1 MTRKKS
7 RPTED
12 DVDDSFKVRTRHV
25 AKSQYKTRTLIKHGK
40 DITQLAVRGLVV
52 RALGPDWLVDVN
64 GVFWHC
70 VVSGTVNVPHSG
82 TLIAVG
88 DVVWVVEETQ
98 RVSSSMPTGSIVKV
112 EERRTLLS
120 RRAAGKELREQVV
133 VANVDQLCIV
143 VSFVEP
149 PYHRRLIDRYLIAA
163 DKGDLT
169 PIIVLNKID
178 LIPEGFFE
186 DIQEDFAPYSGPLG
200 IPVHF
205 ISVLTGQGLPELSN
219 RLAGLSTLLSGP
231 SGVGKSSIINV
242 LTATDQRIG
251 DISRKYE
258 RGKHTTS
265 AAQLLPLS
273 SGGWVVDSPGIREFG
288 IWELDVDELQW
299 YFAEFMPYVQR
310 CRFTPCTHTHEPECE
325 VKAAVERGEIDAGRY
340 ESYCLLRE
348 ELETSKR

>member
-7 RPTED
+7 HPA
-12 DVDDSFKVRTRHV
+12 VDDAADTFKVRTRQV
-25 AKSQYKTRTLIKHGK
+25 AKSLYKTRTIIKHGK
-40 DITQLAVRGLVV
+40 DVTQSAVRGLVI
-52 RALGPDWLVDVN
+52 RPLGPDWLVDVN

-70 VVSGTVNVPHSG
+70 VVSGTVDVPHSG

-88 DVVWVVEETQ
+88 DVVWVVEET
-98 RVSSSMPTGSIVKV
+98 RHASTNMPTGSIVKV

-149 PYHRRLIDRYLIAA
+149 QYHRRLIDRYLIAA

-178 LIPEGFFE
+178 LIPDGYLE

-200 IPVHF
+200 ISVHC
-205 ISVLTGQGLPELSN
+205 ISVLTGEGLQELSN
-219 RLAGLSTLLSGP
+219 QLTGLSSLLSGP
-231 SGVGKSSIINV
+231 SGVGKSSIINA
-242 LTATDQRIG
+242 LTHTDQRVG
-251 DISRKYE
+251 AISKKFE

-265 AAQLLPLS
+265 ATQLVPLS
-273 SGGWVVDSPGIREFG
+273 AGGYVVDSPGIREFG
-288 IWELDVDELQW
+288 IWELDTEELQW
-299 YFAEFMPYVQR
+299 YFAEFMPYIQR
-310 CRFTPCTHTHEPECE
+310 CKFTPCTHTHEPECA
-325 VKAAVERGEIDAGRY
+325 VKVAVESGEIDAGRY

-348 ELETSKR
+348 ELETPAR